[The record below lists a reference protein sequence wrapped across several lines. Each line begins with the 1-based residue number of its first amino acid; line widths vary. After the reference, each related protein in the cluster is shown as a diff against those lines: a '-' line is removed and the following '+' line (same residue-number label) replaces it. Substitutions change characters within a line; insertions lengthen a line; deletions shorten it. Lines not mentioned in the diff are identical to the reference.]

1 MIANLQ
7 EYFTFEIIYIWLNL
21 GVIPFWIMLIS
32 IPDSKINQIL
42 INSIFIP
49 LILALTYIYI
59 INQIILSGNYMFDI
73 FDLYLGLDNLYVIFS
88 NEEYLLIFWI
98 HFLALSLFMGTW
110 VSRDSLKYNIP
121 KWLTIIPIIL
131 IYFSGPV
138 GFVIYWLIRI
148 FFSKKIG
155 IHD

>member
-88 NEEYLLIFWI
+88 NEEYLLIF
-98 HFLALSLFMGTW
+98 
-110 VSRDSLKYNIP
+110 RQ
-121 KWLTIIPIIL
+121 IL
-131 IYFSGPV
+131 
-138 GFVIYWLIRI
+138 
-148 FFSKKIG
+148 KKIG
-155 IHD
+155 QILKNLDKFANFRANLLIFGQIC